1 MNKKWK
7 NQVMI
12 SFSILKKILMNRFMS
27 WNLWIKNVL
36 RDEVVEK
43 YNTLIDN
50 DNSLAKTNLFASLY
64 DASSC

>member
-43 YNTLIDN
+43 YNTLIDD
-50 DNSLAKTNLFASLY
+50 DNRSAKTN
-64 DASSC
+64 